1 MARVHIRDFSQQP
14 EVEWRIAMWFSW
26 MWALCPQNFIFLEK
40 QNIDSNL
47 NQLCILTLSPSLS
60 MYITLSYDNMHAVF
74 SIHPLGVSVDST
86 AMYLTTNSYLTHPL
100 SLSLMYITIS
110 YYDIHVH
117 AVFSIYSLGVSVDS
131 TVMYLTTTSCSEPI
145 AFNPSPRTNLTR
157 TSEMTTTFVCV
168 TMTCL
173 SVVSLR

>member
-1 MARVHIRDFSQQP
+1 MVLLNVGVMSTKLHFSRKTRHRLKSQ
-14 EVEWRIAMWFSW
+14 S
-26 MWALCPQNFIFLEK
+26 
-40 QNIDSNL
+40 
-47 NQLCILTLSPSLS
+47 TLHTYSFPPSLS

-117 AVFSIYSLGVSVDS
+117 AVFSIYPLGVSVDS

-157 TSEMTTTFVCV
+157 TSEMTPTFVCV